1 MGERVRELSLLL
13 TGDVLAVVLALWL
26 TLLVRYLGLPSAEL
40 FSDHLWPFL
49 IVSTLWLLVFY
60 LFGLYDKHTL
70 LLKKSLLSRLLYAQ
84 AVNGIVAALSFLV
97 VPFGI
102 TPKTTL
108 VIFLG
113 FSSALL
119 IWWRIWL
126 SPRCSPHT
134 QHRAILIA
142 DGPAAIELVDEI
154 NNNDRYNY
162 YFVRIIDAAT
172 LEKTESFESKLRQLL
187 ERERITVIVADAR
200 GKAIREFLPVLFNL
214 SFLQFAITFLDFN
227 RLYEDTFDRVPLET
241 IDYDWFIAN
250 ISQTRSV
257 LYDGLKRGID
267 IVGALMLLLPFAVIF
282 PVVAAAIFFTDRGPL
297 FYTTVRVGQYNRP
310 ITLYKFRTKNG
321 TDSAE
326 AALRSTLVDTKI
338 GKFLRQTRIDE
349 LPQLLNVLRG
359 DLSFV
364 GPRPE
369 IPSLAAVYAQEIPF
383 YNSRHLLKPGLSGW
397 AQIKDFDAPRGGVDV
412 VRTTAKL
419 SHDLFYLAR
428 RSLVLDIQIA
438 LKTLSAIIMRTGA

>member
-26 TLLVRYLGLPSAEL
+26 TLFVRYFGLPSVEL
-40 FSDHLWPFL
+40 FNAHLWPFL
-49 IVSTLWLLVFY
+49 IISTLWLLVFY

-84 AVNGIVAALSFLV
+84 VVNGIVAAFSFLV

-108 VIFLG
+108 IIFLV
-113 FSSALL
+113 FSSGLL
-119 IWWRIWL
+119 VWWRMWL

-172 LEKTESFESKLRQLL
+172 LERTESFEGKLQQLL

-200 GKAIREFLPVLFNL
+200 GRAIREFLPVLFNL

-257 LYDGLKRGID
+257 LYDGLKRGLD
-267 IVGALMLLLPFAVIF
+267 VVGALVLLVPLAVIF
-282 PVVAAAIFFTDRGPL
+282 PVVAAAIALTDRGPL

-321 TDSAE
+321 TDSPE

-349 LPQLLNVLRG
+349 LPQLVNVLRG

-369 IPSLAAVYAQEIPF
+369 IPSLAAVYAREIPF

-412 VRTTAKL
+412 ARTTAKL